1 MTWPKPK
8 RSPDHEHDNATLRE
22 VALIVVVA
30 AAVSLLVWFWAGM
43 P

>member
-8 RSPDHEHDNATLRE
+8 RPTDREQDIATLRD
-22 VALIVVVA
+22 VTVIVIIA